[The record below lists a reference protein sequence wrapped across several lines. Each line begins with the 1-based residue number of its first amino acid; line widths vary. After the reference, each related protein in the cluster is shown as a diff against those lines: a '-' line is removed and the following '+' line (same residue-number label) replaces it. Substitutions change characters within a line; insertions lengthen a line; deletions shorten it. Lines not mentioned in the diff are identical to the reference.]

1 MQKLRVLIV
10 DDSTVIRRLLSE
22 ALSADPE
29 IDVVGV
35 AANGKIALAKLPQLN
50 PDLITLDIEMPEM
63 DGLETL
69 TAVRAK
75 YPKLPIIM
83 FSTLTER
90 GAQTTLEALSRGAT
104 DYVTKPSNVGSVG
117 AAIQSVQSEL
127 IPKIKVFCKRNSPI
141 TLAAHKLEKPTAG
154 LARPIPMAPAAKPT
168 RLDALV
174 IGTSTGGPN
183 ALAAMLPQIPV
194 DFPLPIFIV
203 QHMPPVFTARLAE
216 RLNQLCPITVVEAKD
231 RMVVEP
237 GKAYLAP
244 GDFHM
249 TLRRQ
254 GTSTVIVLNQEPPEC
269 SCRPAVDVL
278 FRSASQLYAANLM
291 SVVLT
296 GMGQDGM
303 KGCEVIRKAGGYVI
317 AQDEQT
323 SVVWGMPGAVTR
335 SGLAH
340 QVLPLERI
348 GKEVVSIVRST
359 KAARTQAFAGANLS

>member
-10 DDSTVIRRLLSE
+10 DDSAVIRRLLSE
-22 ALSADPE
+22 SLSTDPE
-29 IDVVGV
+29 IEVVGV
-35 AANGKIALAKLPQLN
+35 AANGKIALAKIPQLK
-50 PDLITLDIEMPEM
+50 PDLLTLDIEMPEM

-69 TAVRAK
+69 TEVRK
-75 YPKLPIIM
+75 LYPKLPVIM

-127 IPKIKVFCKRNSPI
+127 IPKIKVFCKRSSPI
-141 TLAAHKLEKPTAG
+141 TLSSQKPSLPPKPTVSG
-154 LARPIPMAPAAKPT
+154 PVIRPQRI
-168 RLDALV
+168 DAVV

-183 ALAAMLPQIPV
+183 ALAAVLPTIPA
-194 DFPLPIFIV
+194 DFPVPILIV

-216 RLNQLCPITVVEAKD
+216 RLNQICAIDVYEANDK
-231 RMVVEP
+231 MIVSP
-237 GKAYLAP
+237 GKAYVAR

-249 TLRRQ
+249 TIRRQ
-254 GTSTVIVLNQEPPEC
+254 GTSSLLSLNQDAPEC

-278 FRSASQLYAANLM
+278 FRSASQVYGANLL

-303 KGCEVIRKAGGYVI
+303 KGCELIRKAGGYVI
-317 AQDEQT
+317 AQDEPT

-335 SGLAH
+335 AGLAH
-340 QVLPLERI
+340 QILPLEKI
-348 GKEVVSIVRST
+348 GTEISVSVKQSR
-359 KAARTQAFAGANLS
+359 AARMQALVGAERK

>member
-10 DDSTVIRRLLSE
+10 DDSAVIRRLLSD

-29 IDVVGV
+29 IEVVGV
-35 AANGKIALAKLPQLN
+35 AANGKIALAKIPQLK
-50 PDLITLDIEMPEM
+50 PDLLTLDIEMPEM

-69 TAVRAK
+69 TEVRK
-75 YPKLPIIM
+75 LYPKLPVIM

-90 GAQTTLEALSRGAT
+90 GAQITLEALSRGAT

-127 IPKIKVFCKRNSPI
+127 IPKIKVFCHRSSPI
-141 TLAAHKLEKPTAG
+141 TMTAQKPSLPSVKPPTSVPAT
-154 LARPIPMAPAAKPT
+154 RPQ

-183 ALAAMLPQIPV
+183 ALASVLPQIPA
-194 DFPLPIFIV
+194 DFPLPILIV

-216 RLNQLCPITVVEAKD
+216 RLNQLSTITVVEAQD
-231 RMVVEP
+231 RMLVEP

-254 GTSTVIVLNQEPPEC
+254 GTSTLIALNQDAPEC

-278 FRSASQLYAANLM
+278 FRSASQYYAANLL
-291 SVVLT
+291 SLVLT

-303 KGCEVIRKAGGYVI
+303 KGCELIRKAGGYVI
-317 AQDEQT
+317 AQDEPT

-335 SGLAH
+335 AGLAN
-340 QVLPLERI
+340 QTLPLEKI
-348 GKEVVSIVRST
+348 GTEISLLVRQT
-359 KAARTQAFAGANLS
+359 RAARSQSLAGAAHK

>member
-29 IDVVGV
+29 IEVVGT
-35 AANGKIALAKLPQLN
+35 AANGKIALAKLPQLK
-50 PDLITLDIEMPEM
+50 PDLVTLDIEMPEM

-69 TAVRAK
+69 TEVRK
-75 YPKLPIIM
+75 LYPRLPVIM

-127 IPKIKVFCKRNSPI
+127 IPKIKVFCKRSSPI
-141 TLAAHKLEKPTAG
+141 TLSSQKPSMPAM
-154 LARPIPMAPAAKPT
+154 RPPLTSPVT
-168 RLDALV
+168 RPQRVDALV

-183 ALAAMLPQIPV
+183 ALALVLPQIPA
-194 DFPLPIFIV
+194 DFPVPIFIV

-216 RLNQLCPITVVEAKD
+216 RLNQLSAIEVVEAKD
-231 RMVVEP
+231 KMLAEP

-254 GTSTVIVLNQEPPEC
+254 GTSTVIVLNQDAPEC

-278 FRSASQLYAANLM
+278 FRTASKLYTSNMVSL
-291 SVVLT
+291 VLT

-303 KGCEVIRKAGGYVI
+303 KGCELIRKAGGYVI
-317 AQDEQT
+317 AQDEPT
-323 SVVWGMPGAVTR
+323 SVVWGMPGAVAR

-340 QVLPLERI
+340 QILPLEKI
-348 GKEVVSIVRST
+348 GVEVSMLVRQSR
-359 KAARTQAFAGANLS
+359 AGRAQPFAGAANK